1 MVWNQRHGPLRR
13 IRGILEFAKMADD
26 QILDFFW
33 IEVAH
38 GYDGHQVWPVPLV
51 VEIEKLSGEAVFLSL
66 GIMPGKVL
74 RMKNHLTRLP
84 IQNLEAVA

>member
-1 MVWNQRHGPLRR
+1 MRSNPRRHCEQSLSAASIVGFDL
-13 IRGILEFAKMADD
+13 LTFDD
-26 QILDFFW
+26 
-33 IEVAH
+33 AS
-38 GYDGHQVWPVPLV
+38 